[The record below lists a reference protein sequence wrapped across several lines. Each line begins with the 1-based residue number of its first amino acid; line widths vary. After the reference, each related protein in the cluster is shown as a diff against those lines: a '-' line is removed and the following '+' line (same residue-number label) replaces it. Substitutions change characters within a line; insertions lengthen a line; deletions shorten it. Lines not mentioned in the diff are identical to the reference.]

1 MTANL
6 PMELPP
12 GPRRRRSWLPRIPIV
27 AVLLVGIG
35 GLVLAAVL
43 TVLAIG
49 LGSSRRNTFDLL
61 YDKAD
66 LVVTAV
72 EQQIRLHLE
81 PAQSQ
86 GEFVASM
93 VASRELDLGNRAQ
106 VAETLYAAQAGSP
119 EVNSLVLI
127 DTVYQATI
135 VSRGGNILVNDW
147 SDDAA
152 SRERLEEASRTKQ
165 SYWGEVLWTPA
176 LGAFINIR
184 TPLWR
189 DGVFV
194 GALAAVVQVGNLS
207 RTLQTIPGEILGRA
221 FVLRGRDE
229 VLAHPNLAATR
240 SATTDER
247 QPLPLLAQVEDPILA
262 RIWDPK
268 GFRLDTL
275 RTRTT
280 NGHQVEVDGRSYVF
294 LTRELRGYG
303 PSPWIIGT
311 YFDEDDVDRELN
323 RLLFASLAGAMV
335 LVIALIA
342 AVGFARLLGR
352 PILALA
358 RSAEAIRSLDLAS
371 AQPLRRSVV
380 RELDDAGRAFNQML
394 TGLRWFETYVPRRL
408 VGQLIGRRTT
418 AIASAERR
426 VTVLFTDI
434 RGFTSLSERL
444 SAAEV
449 AALLN
454 EHFALVDGVV
464 DAEEG
469 IVDKYIGDSVM
480 AFWGAPA
487 IEPDHAARA
496 IRASRA
502 IIAAVASDNRRRIA
516 DGLPAIRVAVGLH
529 TGPAIVGN
537 VGPAG
542 RVNYTIVGDTVNTAT
557 RILGEAKLLEDSND
571 VTALASGETIRAAG
585 LEAEGCKSLGARQ
598 LRGRMEATELFRVV

>member
-1 MTANL
+1 MRSSLQVAS
-6 PMELPP
+6 
-12 GPRRRRSWLPRIPIV
+12 RRRRFWLPRIPIV
-27 AVLLVGIG
+27 GVLLVGIG

-61 YDKAD
+61 SDKAD
-66 LVVTAV
+66 LVVTAI

-81 PAQSQ
+81 PARHQA
-86 GEFVASM
+86 EFIARM
-93 VASRELDLGNRAQ
+93 VAARELDIGNRAQ

-119 EVNSLVLI
+119 EVSSLILL
-127 DTVYQATI
+127 DTANQATL
-135 VSRGGNILVNDW
+135 VARTGYVLVNDW

-152 SRERLEEASRTKQ
+152 ARERLEEASKTKQ
-165 SYWGEVLWTPA
+165 SFWGEVLWTRG
-176 LGAFINIR
+176 LGAFINLR

-194 GALAAVVQVGNLS
+194 GGLGAVVQVGNLS
-207 RTLQTIPGEILGRA
+207 RTLQTIPGEVIGRP
-221 FVLRGRDE
+221 FILRGRDE
-229 VLAHPNLAATR
+229 VLAHPNLAARR
-240 SATTDER
+240 SITTDER
-247 QPLPLLAQVEDPILA
+247 QPLPLLAQVEDPVLA
-262 RIWDPK
+262 QIWDPK
-268 GFRLDTL
+268 GVRLEPL
-275 RTRTT
+275 RLGSTE
-280 NGHQVEVDGRSYVF
+280 GHQVEVDGRTYIF

-303 PSPWIIGT
+303 PTPWIIGT
-311 YFDEDDVDRELN
+311 YFDQQDVDRELL
-323 RLLFASLAGAMV
+323 RLLQASLAGAAV
-335 LVIALIA
+335 LLVALIA
-342 AVGFARLLGR
+342 AIAFARMLGR

-358 RSAEAIRSLDLAS
+358 RSAEAVRSLDLAS
-371 AQPLRRSVV
+371 SPPLRRSVV

-408 VGQLIGRRTT
+408 VGQLIGRQTT

-434 RGFTSLSERL
+434 RGFTTLSERL

-454 EHFALVDGVV
+454 EHFALIDDVV

-496 IRASRA
+496 IRAARA
-502 IIAAVASDNRRRIA
+502 IAAAVASDNRRRVA

-529 TGPAIVGN
+529 TGPAVVGN

-542 RVNYTIVGDTVNTAT
+542 RVNYTIVGDTVNSAT
-557 RILGEAKLLEDSND
+557 RILSEAKDVEDSAD
-571 VTALASGETIRAAG
+571 VVVLASSETIRAAG
-585 LEAEGCKSLGARQ
+585 REARDCRSLGTRQ
-598 LRGRMEATELFRVV
+598 LRGRMEAIELFRVA

>member
-1 MTANL
+1 MRPTV
-6 PMELPP
+6 PVEL
-12 GPRRRRSWLPRIPIV
+12 RRRRVWLPRIPIV
-27 AVLLVGIG
+27 GVLLVGIG

-61 YDKAD
+61 SDKAD
-66 LVVTAV
+66 LVVTAI

-81 PAQSQ
+81 PARHQA
-86 GEFVASM
+86 EFIARM
-93 VASRELDLGNRAQ
+93 VAARELDIGNRAQ
-106 VAETLYAAQAGSP
+106 VADVLYAAQAGSP
-119 EVNSLVLI
+119 EVNSLVLV
-127 DTVYQATI
+127 DTAHQATL
-135 VSRGGNILVNDW
+135 VARNGYVEVNDW
-147 SDDAA
+147 SEDGAA
-152 SRERLEEASRTKQ
+152 RERLEEVSKTKQ
-165 SYWGEVLWTPA
+165 PFWGEVLWTRG
-176 LGAFINIR
+176 LGAFINLR

-189 DGVFV
+189 DGVFI
-194 GALAAVVQVGNLS
+194 GGLGAVVQVGNLS
-207 RTLQTIPGEILGRA
+207 RTLQTIPGEIIGRP
-221 FVLRGRDE
+221 FILRGRNE
-229 VLAHPNLAATR
+229 VLAHPNLAAR
-240 SATTDER
+240 RAVTTDER
-247 QPLPLLAQVEDPILA
+247 QPLPLLAQVEDPVLE

-268 GFRLDTL
+268 GVRLTPL
-275 RTRTT
+275 RMDATES
-280 NGHQVEVDGRSYVF
+280 HQVETDGRTYIF

-303 PSPWIIGT
+303 PTPWIIGT
-311 YFDEDDVDRELN
+311 YFDLEVIDRELH
-323 RLLFASLAGAMV
+323 RLLMASLAGGAV
-335 LVIALIA
+335 LIIALAAAIA
-342 AVGFARLLGR
+342 FARMLGR

-358 RSAEAIRSLDLAS
+358 RSAEAVRSLDLGA

-434 RGFTSLSERL
+434 RGFTTLSERL

-454 EHFALVDGVV
+454 EHFALIDRVV
-464 DAEEG
+464 DAEDG

-502 IIAAVASDNRRRIA
+502 IAEAVASDNRRRVA

-529 TGPAIVGN
+529 TGPAVVGN

-542 RVNYTIVGDTVNTAT
+542 RVNYTIVGDTVNSAT
-557 RILGEAKLLEDSND
+557 RILNEAKLVEDAAD
-571 VTALASGETIRAAG
+571 VVVLASGETIRAAG
-585 LEAEGCKSLGARQ
+585 KEARECASLGTHQ
-598 LRGRMEATELFRVV
+598 LRGRMEAVELFRVV

>member
-6 PMELPP
+6 PVEQ
-12 GPRRRRSWLPRIPIV
+12 RRRRLWMPRIPIV
-27 AVLLVGIG
+27 GVLVVGIG

-61 YDKAD
+61 SDKAD
-66 LVVTAV
+66 LVVTAI

-81 PAQSQ
+81 PPRHQA
-86 GEFVASM
+86 EFIARM
-93 VASRELDLGNRAQ
+93 VAARELDIGNRVQ
-106 VAETLYAAQAGSP
+106 VADVLYAAQAGSP
-119 EVNSLVLI
+119 EVNSLILV
-127 DTVYQATI
+127 DTANQATLVARNGT
-135 VSRGGNILVNDW
+135 VSVSDW
-147 SDDAA
+147 SDDSQA
-152 SRERLEEASRTKQ
+152 RERLEEASKTKQ
-165 SYWGEVLWTPA
+165 PFWGEVLWTRG
-176 LGAFINIR
+176 LGAFINLR

-189 DGVFV
+189 DGIFV
-194 GALAAVVQVGNLS
+194 GGLGAVVQVGNLS
-207 RTLQTIPGEILGRA
+207 RTLQTIPGEVIGRA
-221 FVLRGRDE
+221 FILRGRDE
-229 VLAHPNLAATR
+229 VLAHPNLAAQR
-240 SATTDER
+240 SITTDER
-247 QPLPLLAQVEDPILA
+247 QPLPLLAQVDDPVLE

-268 GFRLDTL
+268 AVRLEPL
-275 RTRTT
+275 RMGATE
-280 NGHQVEVDGRSYVF
+280 GHQVEVAGRTYIF

-303 PSPWIIGT
+303 PTPWIIGT
-311 YFDEDDVDRELN
+311 YFDQEDVDRELL
-323 RLLFASLAGAMV
+323 RLMQASLAGAAV
-335 LVIALIA
+335 LILALVA
-342 AVGFARLLGR
+342 AVAFARLLGR
-352 PILALA
+352 PILELA
-358 RSAEAIRSLDLAS
+358 RSAEAIRSLDFGS
-371 AQPLRRSVV
+371 AKPLKRSVV

-434 RGFTSLSERL
+434 RGFTTLSERL
-444 SAAEV
+444 SAGEV

-454 EHFALVDGVV
+454 EHFALVDRVV
-464 DAEEG
+464 DAEDG

-502 IIAAVASDNRRRIA
+502 IIQAVASDNRRRLA

-529 TGPAIVGN
+529 TGPAVVGN

-542 RVNYTIVGDTVNTAT
+542 RVNYTIVGDTVNSAT
-557 RILGEAKLLEDSND
+557 RILSEAKDIEDTAD
-571 VTALASGETIRAAG
+571 VVVLASGETIRAAG
-585 LEAEGCKSLGARQ
+585 QEARGCRSLGTHQ
-598 LRGRMEATELFRVV
+598 LRGRMEAVELFRVV